1 MSQGTFVA
9 ARDAFKQGQLPLAIR
24 LFEQFCTESKDTGS
38 LSYQQAQM
46 ALVRAYLQTGA
57 TAKAR
62 RVNQFLLNSTHLEV
76 QTWAQKQLTR
86 FQQRVD
92 ALDEDL
98 EELDPEQGSPSI
110 AAPTVQVPSLSP
122 PQSQPDPLRSK
133 ACSPQEQPQPPNSSP
148 QATDRAQPGSKVP
161 LASGVIPLLWPIGGA
176 VLAVVGILFWYLLL
190 GRSRLASMDRNLI
203 ALSLV
208 LNFTA
213 AAFFLA
219 PLLQDWIQV
228 RFYGLRWITLGELER
243 RSPESARVLQRIC
256 AQANLKVP
264 KLGIVADPQPLVAC
278 YGSHPDGGRL
288 VLSRGTFVHLADDE
302 IAVLVAQSWARILHR
317 DALVLTLL
325 TAPLQVIYLAY
336 IWTSHLGEGKGKR
349 QNRDLIG
356 HVAPVFYLLYWL
368 GSYPYYAVSR
378 IGTRHA
384 DHFAVEATG
393 NPNGLIRAL
402 IKMGYGQVTES
413 RKASRPSYVLDGMR
427 LLSSGDPR
435 GGAVASSLYLAQSQP
450 QHLRQILAWD
460 QVSPWASLMAFNA
473 SHPLLGERLQTLS
486 HYAERLRLPVA
497 FELSRLKAE
506 GNALDRQRIR
516 RRFYGE
522 LALYGAEVVGLV
534 LGWAVGLGLFSVVRW
549 RSGLVQPGILVGCA
563 IIGFGVG
570 MIAKGILSFPSR
582 LLLRGLTATRRR
594 WSQQPQP
601 RWLNLSPDTTTVAH
615 VLSDPAASPV
625 GLQRVQIK
633 GILFGRGR
641 EGYQLGSEL
650 RLSDETGILP
660 IRFVSPLGP
669 LGNVFGGLNAV
680 TPLMGKPVIV
690 TGWLRRGTT
699 PWLDLDRIEAGGISL
714 RSYGGTWLMVFGSG
728 MIGLGIV
735 VWLRYT
741 WVIQYVDPRY
751 WQRILRRLSPRQLF
765 RR

>member
-9 ARDAFKQGQLPLAIR
+9 ARDALKQGQIPLAIR
-24 LFEQFCTESKDTGS
+24 LFEQFCAETNDTGS

-62 RVNQFLLNSTHLEV
+62 RINQLLLSSRHQEV
-76 QTWAQKQLTR
+76 QTWAQKQLIR
-86 FQQRVD
+86 FQELVD
-92 ALDEDL
+92 ALEEDL
-98 EELDPEQGSPSI
+98 EELDPEPGSLSI
-110 AAPTVQVPSLSP
+110 AAPTVQVPALSP
-122 PQSQPDPLRSK
+122 PQPLNPSPQPQPDPAK
-133 ACSPQEQPQPPNSSP
+133 EYPQPANSSP
-148 QATDRAQPGSKVP
+148 DATDRAQPGSKVP
-161 LASGVIPLLWPIGGA
+161 LASGVIPLLWPMGGA
-176 VLAVVGILFWYLLL
+176 VLAVLGILFWYLLL
-190 GRSRLASMDRNLI
+190 GRSRLVSMDRNLI

-243 RSPESARVLQRIC
+243 RSPESARILQRIC

-264 KLGIVADPQPLVAC
+264 KLGIVADPQPLIAC

-302 IAVLVAQSWARILHR
+302 IAALVAQSWARIRYR

-325 TAPLQVIYLAY
+325 TAPLQVLYLAY
-336 IWTSHLGEGKGKR
+336 IWTSRLGEGKGKR
-349 QNRDLIG
+349 RNRDLIG

-368 GSYPYYAVSR
+368 GSYPYYVVSR

-450 QHLRQILAWD
+450 QQLRQILAWD
-460 QVSPWASLMAFNA
+460 QVSPWANLMVFNG
-473 SHPLLGERLQTLS
+473 SHPLLGERLQTLG

-506 GNALDRQRIR
+506 GKALDRQRIR

-534 LGWAVGLGLFSVVRW
+534 LGWAVGLGIFSVVRW

-570 MIAKGILSFPSR
+570 MIVKGILSFPSR

-594 WSQQPQP
+594 WRQQPP
-601 RWLNLSPDTTTVAH
+601 RWLNMSPDITTVAQ

-650 RLSDETGILP
+650 RLSDQTGILP

-680 TPLMGKPVIV
+680 TPLMGKPAIV

-699 PWLDLDRIEAGGISL
+699 PWLDLDRIEAGGISV

-735 VWLRYT
+735 VWLRYA
-741 WVIQYVDPRY
+741 WVIQYVNPRY
-751 WQRILRRLSPRQLF
+751 WQRILGRLSPRRLF

>member
-1 MSQGTFVA
+1 MSEGTFYA
-9 ARDAFKQGQLPLAIR
+9 ARDAFKQGQIPLAIR
-24 LFEQFCTESKDTGS
+24 LFEQFCTETNDTGS
-38 LSYQQAQM
+38 LTYQQAQM
-46 ALVRAYLQTGA
+46 ALVRAYLQTGS

-62 RVNQFLLNSTHLEV
+62 RINQLLLSSRHLEV
-76 QTWAQKQLTR
+76 QTWAQKQLIR
-86 FQQRVD
+86 FQERVD
-92 ALDEDL
+92 ALAEDL
-98 EELDPEQGSPSI
+98 EELDPEQGSPST
-110 AAPTVQVPSLSP
+110 ATPTVQGP
-122 PQSQPDPLRSK
+122 PLPQPQPRQSQPDPAR
-133 ACSPQEQPQPPNSSP
+133 PNSSP

-161 LASGVIPLLWPIGGA
+161 LAEGVIPLLWPIGAA
-176 VLAVVGILFWYLLL
+176 VLAVLGILFWYLLL
-190 GRSRLASMDRNLI
+190 GRSRLAGLDRNLI

-243 RSPESARVLQRIC
+243 RSPESARILQRSC

-264 KLGIVADPQPLVAC
+264 KLGIVADPQPLIAC

-325 TAPLQVIYLAY
+325 TAPLQVIYLTY
-336 IWTSHLGEGKGKR
+336 IWASRLGEGKGKR
-349 QNRDLIG
+349 QNQDLIG
-356 HVAPVFYLLYWL
+356 HVAPILYLLYWL
-368 GSYPYYAVSR
+368 GSYPYYGVAR

-384 DHFAVEATG
+384 DRFAVEATG

-435 GGAVASSLYLAQSQP
+435 GGAVASSLYLAQAQP
-450 QHLRQILAWD
+450 QQLRQILAWD
-460 QVSPWASLMAFNA
+460 QVSLWANLMVFNA
-473 SHPLLGERLQTLS
+473 SHPLLGERLQTLG

-506 GNALDRQRIR
+506 TKALDRQRIR

-534 LGWAVGLGLFSVVRW
+534 LGWAVGLGIFLVLRW

-582 LLLRGLTATRRR
+582 LLLRGLAATNRR
-594 WSQQPQP
+594 WSQQPPQ
-601 RWLNLSPDTTTVAH
+601 WLNMSPDITTVAQ

-641 EGYQLGSEL
+641 QGYQLGSEL

-680 TPLMGKPVIV
+680 TPLMGKPVTV

-699 PWLDLDRIEAGGISL
+699 PWLDLDRIEAGGSSV

-735 VWLRYT
+735 AWLRYA
-741 WVIQYVDPRY
+741 WVIQFVNPRY